1 MICVYD
7 IGNEDFEKNG
17 NAVLTPL
24 SGTARNVA
32 GGNYDMQMVHPIDP
46 EGKWTHLVP
55 GAIVKI
61 PVPVETIENS
71 FSGYDA
77 DIYKTTGSAEMRES
91 ASAPT
96 SIYYQEW
103 NGSQMTPTTYA
114 IGDKVSVSGS
124 GHRNYQCVYFDT
136 SNPARFVP
144 PPNSS
149 WWKEIPDQTSGA
161 AVLVTLPAGT
171 DLYFVEDYNTSWYK
185 MSTYYGLIGYIQ
197 KNKVVFDRHVSASE
211 NQPRVI
217 KDQLFRLKE
226 PTIDNDAQTV
236 TVTGKHVSYDLA
248 GDLIQNVAISQGSP
262 ALALGRVLEGLMIPY
277 RGTIATNL
285 TTDENGTYTGEIKG
299 KNGMFALL
307 DPDKGIVSAFN
318 ARFTRDNW
326 DLFVMQRTSVD
337 RGYRIR
343 YGVNARGIQW
353 KRSSTNLVNRIVPV
367 AKDEGGGDLYLPEQW
382 VDSPTISSYP
392 VIIMERMSV
401 AGQVGKDKGTGDG
414 SVWDA
419 SDLYDEMRAKAAE
432 RFSVQHAD
440 RISEEVTIQIEQLEN
455 TAEYSWLK
463 GLKSVLLYDTVKA
476 YDERIGLEMTLYV
489 SEWEYDFV
497 KEKISGLKLSNV
509 QDFGGRTVTGYN
521 VQNNSIS
528 ADKLTDGAK
537 RELIQSAVDVMPEYA
552 NPGSGTGAKPNT
564 KDQDGYVLKGGTNY
578 GKVWKTDGSGVPAW
592 RDEQSV
598 PAVIDNLSSTSA
610 TDALSANQG
619 RLLNISQFMPRNK
632 TFKRSAQGDG
642 VALVFGKYGANGI
655 LSLAIVNGGTPS
667 IIDYGSTGHITV
679 GISGGYMTITTDGYA
694 DVRIVTRDE
703 GVTFAQ
709 A

>member
-77 DIYKTTGSAEMRES
+77 DIYKTTGNAELRES
-91 ASAPT
+91 AVAPT
-96 SIYYQEW
+96 AINYPTWPSSTAGTTQAVGAKSSYQGKNWECTYW
-103 NGSQMTPTTYA
+103 DASSRGAMTE
-114 IGDKVSVSGS
+114 
-124 GHRNYQCVYFDT
+124 
-136 SNPARFVP
+136 P
-144 PPNSS
+144 PYSS
-149 WWKEIPDQTSGA
+149 WYKEIPRTTSGA
-161 AVLVTLPAGT
+161 TVLVTLPAGT
-171 DLYFVEDYNTSWYK
+171 DLYFVEDYNTNWYK

-197 KNKVVFDRHVSASE
+197 KNKVTFDRHVSASE

-217 KDQLFRLKE
+217 KDQLFRLRE

-248 GDLIQNVAISQGSP
+248 GDLVQDVAISQGSP
-262 ALALGRVLEGLMIPY
+262 ALALGRILEGLMIPY

-343 YGVNARGIQW
+343 YGVNARGINW

-367 AKDEGGGDLYLPEQW
+367 AKDEGGGDLYLPEKW

-392 VIIMERMSV
+392 VIIMERLNV

-419 SDLYDEMRAKAAE
+419 SDLYDEMRAKAEE

-440 RISEEVTIQIEQLEN
+440 RISEEVTIQIEPLEN

-463 GLKSVLLYDTVKA
+463 SLKSVLLYDTVKA
-476 YDERIGLEMTLYV
+476 YEERIGLEMTLYV

-521 VQNNSIS
+521 VQNNSIGS
-528 ADKLTDGAK
+528 EKLTDRAK
-537 RELIQSAVDVMPEYA
+537 RELVEQAVDLMPEYA

-564 KDQDGYVLKGGTNY
+564 ATEDGYVLKGGTNY
-578 GKVWKTDGSGVPAW
+578 GKVWKTDNNGAPGW
-592 RDEQSV
+592 RDEMIPDEKSSGITFETAYISNGSNLKLYKIGRVCHVTGYITIKADTQV
-598 PAVIDNLSSTSA
+598 PLDTTMFTLPNDCKPVIEWTIIAQRPTTS
-610 TDALSANQG
+610 DANQA
-619 RLLNISQFMPRNK
+619 RVLLFK
-632 TFKRSAQGDG
+632 T
-642 VALVFGKYGANGI
+642 NGTCC
-655 LSLAIVNGGTPS
+655 LHNGNAV
-667 IIDYGSTGHITV
+667 TG
-679 GISGGYMTITTDGYA
+679 GYLRISGSFITA
-694 DVRIVTRDE
+694 N
-703 GVTFAQ
+703 
-709 A
+709 

>member
-17 NAVLTPL
+17 NAVMTPL

-77 DIYKTTGSAEMRES
+77 DIYKTTGNAELREG

-114 IGDKVSVSGS
+114 VGDKVSVSGS

-136 SNPARFVP
+136 ASAQRYVP
-144 PPNSS
+144 PYNSS
-149 WWKEIPDQTSGA
+149 WWKQIPDTTSGSP
-161 AVLVTLPAGT
+161 VLVTLPTGSE
-171 DLYFVEDYNTSWYK
+171 LYFVEDYNTSWYK

-197 KNKVVFDRHVSASE
+197 KNKVVFDRHVEAEE

-236 TVTGKHVSYDLA
+236 TVTGQHVSYDLA
-248 GDLIQNVAISQGSP
+248 GDLIKDISISQAGP
-262 ALALGRVLEGLMIPY
+262 ALALGRIMEGLMIPY
-277 RGTIATNL
+277 RGTVATNL
-285 TTDENGTYTGEIKG
+285 TTEENGTYTGEFKG
-299 KNGMFALL
+299 KNGIFALL
-307 DPDKGIVSAFN
+307 DPDKGIVSKFN

-326 DLFVMQRTSVD
+326 DLFVMQRASTD
-337 RGYRIR
+337 HGYRIR
-343 YGVNARGIQW
+343 YGVNARGITW

-367 AKDEGGGDLYLPEQW
+367 AKAEGGEDLYLPEQW
-382 VDSPTISSYP
+382 VDSPSISSYP
-392 VIIMERMSV
+392 VIIMERLNV

-414 SVWDA
+414 STWTEE
-419 SDLYDEMRAKAAE
+419 DLLDEMREKAGE
-432 RFSVQHAD
+432 RFSIDHAD
-440 RISEEVTIQIEQLEN
+440 QISEEVTIQIEPLEN
-455 TAEYSWLK
+455 TAEYSWMK
-463 GLKSVLLYDTVKA
+463 GLKTIALYDTVKA
-476 YDERIGLEMTLYV
+476 EDVRIGLEKTLYV

-497 KEKISGLKLSNV
+497 KEKITGLKLSNI

-521 VQNNSIS
+521 IQSNSIS
-528 ADKLTDGAK
+528 AEKLTDEVK
-537 RELIQSAVDVMPEYA
+537 NEIVEAVADM
-552 NPGSGTGAKPNT
+552 
-564 KDQDGYVLKGGTNY
+564 
-578 GKVWKTDGSGVPAW
+578 
-592 RDEQSV
+592 
-598 PAVIDNLSSTSA
+598 
-610 TDALSANQG
+610 
-619 RLLNISQFMPRNK
+619 LN
-632 TFKRSAQGDG
+632 
-642 VALVFGKYGANGI
+642 
-655 LSLAIVNGGTPS
+655 
-667 IIDYGSTGHITV
+667 
-679 GISGGYMTITTDGYA
+679 
-694 DVRIVTRDE
+694 
-703 GVTFAQ
+703 
-709 A
+709 